1 MVSTNSRQATNLW
14 TNLWRTRPKPADA
27 AGEFVENYPPPTT
40 PPTSS
45 FPPHEKWVDHQRA
58 SATFRSCD
66 DNGDPHYTT
75 LDGGAASKPISLVRT
90 AARRGRAVLTSSSAS
105 KRDGSVYL
113 RTLQRGCC
121 FFLNIFIFAI
131 SVFRQVKSKREREK
145 PVCHQPGRFC
155 WPMPLVFRG
164 RFYGI

>member
-1 MVSTNSRQATNLW
+1 MVSTNTRQATNLW

-45 FPPHEKWVDHQRA
+45 FSPHEKWVDHQRA

-113 RTLQRGCC
+113 RTLQRGCFFFFEYFYFRNKC
-121 FFLNIFIFAI
+121 FSSSEIKERERKTGVPPARTFLLTHAI
-131 SVFRQVKSKREREK
+131 SV
-145 PVCHQPGRFC
+145 
-155 WPMPLVFRG
+155 
-164 RFYGI
+164 